1 MSSIKERET
10 MGILNNFSEQH
21 LRIIFGLFALVIF
34 TCITFFSSQFI
45 WNLIDSLLISS
56 YAFIEWLNTFVKKK
70 INIFAFYVVFI
81 ILVFLFLKFIDVI
94 FFEFSLIFFTFFF

>member
-1 MSSIKERET
+1 MFSIKERET

-45 WNLIDSLLISS
+45 WNLIALLISS

-70 INIFAFYVVFI
+70 
-81 ILVFLFLKFIDVI
+81 
-94 FFEFSLIFFTFFF
+94 LIFLHFMFFL

>member
-34 TCITFFSSQFI
+34 TCVTFFSSQFI
-45 WNLIDSLLISS
+45 WNLIALVISS

-70 INIFAFYVVFI
+70 ITIFAFYVFFL
-81 ILVFLFLKFIDVI
+81 ILIFLFLKFIDVI
-94 FFEFSLIFFTFFF
+94 FF

>member
-1 MSSIKERET
+1 MIKEKET

-45 WNLIDSLLISS
+45 WNLIAALLSHHMHL
-56 YAFIEWLNTFVKKK
+56 LNG
-70 INIFAFYVVFI
+70 
-81 ILVFLFLKFIDVI
+81 
-94 FFEFSLIFFTFFF
+94 